1 MKGKTKVSNIPMVP
15 RNNIEHIDILWSIV
29 IVDFEFRQR
38 LCFDLLLQ
46 GQLRLFSAI
55 ATKKTK
61 HIFYIKTSISWYD
74 WVSLCT
80 SIYWKHVQ
88 EIKQQLCRI
97 VRDTPRPRTVDWLHI
112 VSSWRNNFQKRTI
125 EVSYFSLDGA
135 AAAVW
140 SENIRDFISKSLSE
154 LVIRL

>member
-1 MKGKTKVSNIPMVP
+1 MKRKTKVSNIPMVP
-15 RNNIEHIDILWSIV
+15 RSNIEHIDILWSIA
-29 IVDFEFRQR
+29 IVDIEFRQR
-38 LCFDLLLQ
+38 LYFDLLLQ

-61 HIFYIKTSISWYD
+61 HIFYIKTSIPWYD

-112 VSSWRNNFQKRTI
+112 VSSWRNNFQKTTI
-125 EVSYFSLDGA
+125 QVSYFSLDGA

-140 SENIRDFISKSLSE
+140 SENIRDFISKSLPE

>member
-1 MKGKTKVSNIPMVP
+1 MINSNSWLRIQTTTLL
-15 RNNIEHIDILWSIV
+15 RFASSRTIAFI
-29 IVDFEFRQR
+29 FRH
-38 LCFDLLLQ
+38 CNKEDK
-46 GQLRLFSAI
+46 AY
-55 ATKKTK
+55 
-61 HIFYIKTSISWYD
+61 IFYIKTSISWYD

-97 VRDTPRPRTVDWLHI
+97 VHDTPRPRTVDWLHI
-112 VSSWRNNFQKRTI
+112 VSSWRNNFQKTTI
-125 EVSYFSLDGA
+125 QVSYFSLDGA

-140 SENIRDFISKSLSE
+140 LENIRDFISKSLSE